1 MIKYVTSIISGSSL
15 CNTTYL
21 FNMKIIITEEQ
32 HNKLNS
38 YLRRIY
44 GFMIEHLDENF
55 SQQDICDSPYS
66 DKEWDKLTFG
76 DAEDHFV
83 SQLKQSIIYDISY
96 RMAQFDNEEPSIVEL
111 LNHQKTVEKLI
122 NEGGYEQYIRDYFK
136 EALKNC

>member
-1 MIKYVTSIISGSSL
+1 
-15 CNTTYL
+15 
-21 FNMKIIITEEQ
+21 MKIIITEEQ

-44 GFMIEHLDENF
+44 GFIIEHLDENF

-66 DKEWDKLTFG
+66 DKGWDKLTFG

-96 RMAQFDNEEPSIVEL
+96 RMAQLDNETPSLVEL
-111 LNHQKTVEKLI
+111 LNHQRTVEKLI
-122 NEGGYEQYIRDYFK
+122 NEDGYEKYIRDYFK